1 MIERFGRNPALDMVP
16 AIVHREEN
24 ISARLL
30 SRAANASFQ
39 RHGRYC
45 PNTS

>member
-1 MIERFGRNPALDMVP
+1 MIERFGRNPARNTVR
-16 AIVHREEN
+16 AIVHREKN

-45 PNTS
+45 LNTS